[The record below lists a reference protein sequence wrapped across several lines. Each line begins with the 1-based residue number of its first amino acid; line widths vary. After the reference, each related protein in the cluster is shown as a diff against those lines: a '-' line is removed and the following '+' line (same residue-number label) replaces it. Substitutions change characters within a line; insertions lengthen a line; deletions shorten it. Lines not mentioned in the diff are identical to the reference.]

1 MNKQFKEGDLVLSL
15 DNGKIGK
22 VSKTKITPNEL
33 WVEVIF
39 SGIDQP
45 IDVKVMRLVSI
56 KELAVALVE
65 VI

>member
-65 VI
+65 VM